1 MGYYAQEYNKKL
13 QTRNRTAKAA
23 LMVVITLLFFGVST
37 WISYSMNT
45 GTLFDVPNSDMESS
59 YPSSVYEE
67 SQTVATT
74 LSTTVNQDIIYSES
88 DVPLDMMDDAPPV
101 VTLTDAE
108 KENLPEV
115 LPSLVDVIIEPN
127 YESDHYIVVYVGSQ
141 CVVVYGKNDK
151 GQYAVEEKLFIC
163 STGTE
168 KNPTEPGLYS
178 IFKKQYWGM
187 LMGSP
192 EDGISNYWGQYCSS
206 IGNGYLF
213 HSVPYRAKSGDM
225 MTMSMYNNLG
235 KRASH
240 GCIRMTTADCKWI
253 FDNCSYGTQ
262 VYVTEKEGPTAQK
275 PPPLNYTGKY
285 WGYDP
290 TDKWTADNPYYGG
303 IGNTTTDPN
312 ATTTTASTIT
322 TTESTTATT
331 TATTTSTTTT
341 ASTTTTTT
349 SSTATTTTTTTT
361 AAESSDSEQTE
372 G

>member
-1 MGYYAQEYNKKL
+1 MGNYAKEYNKKI
-13 QTRNRTAKAA
+13 QSQARAA
-23 LMVVITLLFFGVST
+23 RVTLLTIATILFFGLST
-37 WISYSMNT
+37 WLSISLNN
-45 GTLFDVPNSDMESS
+45 GTLLKEFEPSHETFT
-59 YPSSVYEE
+59 PSSSNEQIITPPTSAIFEDY
-67 SQTVATT
+67 AT
-74 LSTTVNQDIIYSES
+74 ES
-88 DVPLDMMDDAPPV
+88 DIPLDMMDEEPPV

-108 KENLPEV
+108 KENLPSV

-127 YESDHYIVVYVGSQ
+127 YESKYYIVVYVGSQ
-141 CVVVYGKNDK
+141 CVVVYGKNDE
-151 GQYAVEEKLFIC
+151 GQYAVEEKLFVC

-168 KNPTEPGLYS
+168 KNPTDPGLYS

-192 EDGISNYWGQYCSS
+192 EDGIENYWGQYCSS

-225 MTMSMYNNLG
+225 MTMSMYRNLG
-235 KRASH
+235 NRASH

-253 FDNCSYGTQ
+253 FDNCPYGTQ
-262 VYVTEKEGPTAQK
+262 VYVTEKEGPTAPN

-312 ATTTTASTIT
+312 ATTTTASTES
-322 TTESTTATT
+322 TTESTSATTASATTATT
-331 TATTTSTTTT
+331 TTT
-341 ASTTTTTT
+341 ASVSTTMTT
-349 SSTATTTTTTTT
+349 AATTTTTTT
-361 AAESSDSEQTE
+361 AASSESESSGGE
-372 G
+372 

>member
-1 MGYYAQEYNKKL
+1 MGYYAQEYNRKI
-13 QTRNRTAKAA
+13 QARNRAAKTT
-23 LMVVITLLFFGVST
+23 LMLVITLLFFGVST
-37 WISYSMNT
+37 WISYSMNN
-45 GTLFDVPNSDMESS
+45 GTLFNELDTEQESS
-59 YPSSVYEE
+59 SQSSVHEE
-67 SQTVATT
+67 NHT
-74 LSTTVNQDIIYSES
+74 LSTELNQDIIFSES
-88 DVPLDMMDDAPPV
+88 DIPLDMMDDAPPV

-115 LPSLVDVIIEPN
+115 LPTLIDVIIEPN

-141 CVVVYGKNDK
+141 CVVVYGKNEK

-178 IFKKQYWGM
+178 IYKKQYWGM

-192 EDGISNYWGQYCSS
+192 EDGIENYWGQYCSS

-262 VYVTEKEGPTAQK
+262 VYVTEKEGPTAK
-275 PPPLNYTGKY
+275 NPPPLNYTGKY

-290 TDKWTADNPYYGG
+290 TDKWTPDNPYYGG

-312 ATTTTASTIT
+312 APTTTAST
-322 TTESTTATT
+322 ETTATT
-331 TATTTSTTTT
+331 TTTSA
-341 ASTTTTTT
+341 ASTTTATTAATTT
-349 SSTATTTTTTTT
+349 TTEVTTTTTTT
-361 AAESSDSEQTE
+361 AAESSGGEQTE